1 MLREYGQ
8 SIFEM
13 AEATDGIDIDV
24 KAALLNLT
32 KLSRDGFEKLM
43 RGKELDAL
51 VTPGYDISHVLAI
64 DGLPGISVPAGYD
77 SKGVPFGIYF
87 GALKGTEPKLI
98 EVAYGFEQATK
109 IRKPPSFQA

>member
-1 MLREYGQ
+1 MKEMLREYGQ

-32 KLSRDGFEKLM
+32 KLSRDGFEKWM

-51 VTPGYDISHVLAI
+51 ATPGYDISHVLAI
-64 DGLPGISVPAGYD
+64 DG
-77 SKGVPFGIYF
+77 
-87 GALKGTEPKLI
+87 
-98 EVAYGFEQATK
+98 
-109 IRKPPSFQA
+109 